1 MYGAYQQYITVNAS
15 MMTCVLQ
22 MVTLKFLL
30 LIHKMY
36 PILQAKLH
44 FFF

>member
-1 MYGAYQQYITVNAS
+1 MYGTYQHYITVNAS
-15 MMTCVLQ
+15 MVTCVLQ
-22 MVTLKFLL
+22 MVTLKFLF